1 MSNPTFTFGNG
12 FGGSTAPTAQSDVIK
27 DTTTK
32 DFVSDVIEASQT
44 VPVLVDFWAAW
55 CGPCKQLTPLL
66 EKVVKDAKGKV
77 RLVKMNID
85 DHPQIAGQLGIQSI
99 PAVIAFVKGRP
110 VDGFMGAQPESQIK
124 QFIERVSGPMGPSDS
139 DRLEEAGT
147 AALAEGDFGA
157 AAEAFMAILDAEPEH
172 VGALAGLA
180 RALIGAGQFDD
191 ARSVLDR
198 VPNAKTADPAVA
210 GARAELELAE
220 RAANVG
226 DTTELALRVAANPAD
241 LQARFDLAEA
251 LAAGGDRQQAVD
263 HLVEI
268 VRRDRSW
275 NEDAA
280 RKQLVQFFEAW
291 GMTDPTTLYGRR
303 RLSSVLFS

>member
-12 FGGSTAPTAQSDVIK
+12 LASAAAPAAQNDTIK

-32 DFVSDVIEASQT
+32 DFVSDVIEASQA

-55 CGPCKQLTPLL
+55 CGPCKQLTPVL

-124 QFIERVSGPMGPSDS
+124 QFIERLSGPMGPSDAE
-139 DRLEEAGT
+139 RLMEAGS
-147 AALAEGDFGA
+147 AALAEGDFGV
-157 AAEAFMAILDAEPEH
+157 AAEAFMALLDLEPEH

-180 RALIGAGQFDD
+180 RALIGAGQLDD
-191 ARSVLDR
+191 ARTVLER
-198 VPNAKTADPAVA
+198 VPAAKAGDAAVA

-220 RAANVG
+220 RALSVG
-226 DTTELALRVAANPAD
+226 DTADLVRRVEANPAD
-241 LQARFDLAEA
+241 FQARFELAEA
-251 LAAGGDRQQAVD
+251 LAARGERQQAVD

-275 NEDAA
+275 NEDGA

-291 GMTDPTTLYGRR
+291 GMTDPMTLYGRR